1 MEKLK
6 WYKYTEYT
14 DFGQT
19 ELAVDKATV
28 WEAAYNGK
36 EGLFTLD
43 VYPLKLFN
51 KNAKGWEYRITET
64 EPTGDF
70 KEDGIEYDSAF
81 EGSNYP
87 APTAKVAMKWAEAEL
102 ENILEER
109 RAKKVKA

>member
-6 WYKYTEYT
+6 WYKYTE
-14 DFGQT
+14 FGQT
-19 ELAVDKATV
+19 ELAVDKATI

-51 KNAKGWEYRITET
+51 KNEKGWEYRITET
-64 EPTGDF
+64 EPSGDF
-70 KEDGIEYDSAF
+70 KEDGIEYDSTF
-81 EGSNYP
+81 EGSNDP
-87 APTAKVAMKWAEAEL
+87 APTAKVAMKWAEATL
-102 ENILEER
+102 EDMLER